1 MKTSAVSKLSPLDIQ
16 RSYRDNFAR
25 HILSVTLHLQSEVMN
40 ALTIKHGH
48 SQLRINFEPY
58 ISISAA
64 HGARLSDIA
73 EQLGISRQAANQ
85 TVNLIETAGYLHRRA
100 DPSDGRAKIL
110 VTTPRA
116 ETLIRQGARE
126 AGKIEEQLAKIIGIE
141 RLTEASNS
149 LVSLNR
155 ELGLLFPFENTDAKR
170 YFPLSALLPRLSDYI
185 TNRLQQL
192 TIQKGHLDL
201 KKSFGQV
208 LSAIGPSG
216 GRIQQM
222 ANAHDISKQAIS
234 SIALELENLGYIQ
247 RHPNPEDARQVV
259 LKFTDRG
266 MQLIADSVASIDE
279 LALEFTGHL
288 GPGKFEAV
296 RDVMAC
302 IYRSLHL
309 EEDIF
314 RQANDSDPLVL
325 ARQLYRQLGEDGA
338 KALGHLLI
346 SGETNF

>member
-1 MKTSAVSKLSPLDIQ
+1 MAGIDLIRIYIPQHFIDLKTLAEENGIDPAKYYLGLGQEKMSVPTPDEDI
-16 RSYRDNFAR
+16 
-25 HILSVTLHLQSEVMN
+25 VTLGANAAAACLKHVDRSAIDMLLFATESGIDQSKAAGVHLHE
-40 ALTIKHGH
+40 L
-48 SQLRINFEPY
+48 
-58 ISISAA
+58 
-64 HGARLSDIA
+64 
-73 EQLGISRQAANQ
+73 
-85 TVNLIETAGYLHRRA
+85 
-100 DPSDGRAKIL
+100 
-110 VTTPRA
+110 
-116 ETLIRQGARE
+116 
-126 AGKIEEQLAKIIGIE
+126 
-141 RLTEASNS
+141 
-149 LVSLNR
+149 
-155 ELGLLFPFENTDAKR
+155 LGLSR
-170 YFPLSALLPRLSDYI
+170 RC
-185 TNRLQQL
+185 
-192 TIQKGHLDL
+192 
-201 KKSFGQV
+201 QV
-208 LSAIGPSG
+208 LEV
-216 GRIQQM
+216 
-222 ANAHDISKQAIS
+222 KQACCSS

-279 LALEFTGHL
+279 LTLEFTGHI

-314 RQANDSDPLVL
+314 GQANDSDPRVL